1 MQTACQ
7 SAGEARTPTHRPPEE
22 TGTPIA
28 CIRHRTVWGRLTMA
42 ALMTAANRPQIGGA
56 LLPVGILSIVAMM
69 ILPLPLV
76 LLDIFFVFNILLSL
90 LVLMVSLHSYR
101 PLDFS
106 SFPSVLLIATV
117 LRLALNVASTR
128 IVLTDG
134 HTGSGAAGKVIEAF
148 GNFVI
153 AGNFAV
159 GLVVFVILVIINL
172 VVITKGA
179 GRVSEVS
186 ARFTLD
192 AMPGKQ
198 MAIDADLNAGL
209 MTPEQARARR
219 AEVAE
224 EADFYGAMD
233 GASKFVKG
241 DAVAGILILIAN
253 ILGGIIIGTSQHGL
267 ALGQAAETY
276 VLLSIGDGLVAQIPS
291 LLLSIATA
299 VIVTRVAS
307 THDMAGHIGTQ
318 IIMPRAWVPVAAVM
332 GILGLIPGMPN
343 MMFLLAAAAAAAV
356 AWFARQKDVQAAEPG
371 APAIGQ
377 SPRAAALP
385 APAQGGKAAQKAGAP
400 GPITAEEVTDYA
412 PITIQIGFGLIP
424 LIEEA
429 SGGALVTRIT
439 GIRRDVSKAMGFV
452 IPGVRIRDDM
462 TLPANAY
469 RIRVRQAVVAEDTAY
484 PDRKLALPGAA
495 TTRKLRG
502 IEVKDP
508 SFGMDAIWI
517 QPHQQTE
524 AEADDY
530 VVVEP
535 DSVIA
540 THLSQMLYAHAD
552 ALLGADDVQG
562 LLDNLERM
570 APTLVESVV
579 PKLVPLHVLTAVLRA
594 LLAERMPIADLPRI
608 LEDLAGMAGRVADPR
623 DMAESL
629 RPALAPQLLQQ
640 IAPLKESLPLI
651 TLAPEL
657 EDLLTRSRHESAGLV
672 VEQGLTRQI
681 LTQITAAQEALSG
694 QGRQGVV
701 VVSALLRR
709 PFAAFLRAHGADAV
723 VMGVNELPENR
734 RVEIAASI
742 GGQRQT
748 ADR

>member
-1 MQTACQ
+1 MA
-7 SAGEARTPTHRPPEE
+7 AM
-22 TGTPIA
+22 TGTT
-28 CIRHRTVWGRLTMA
+28 RQFELGST
-42 ALMTAANRPQIGGA
+42 
-56 LLPVGILSIVAMM
+56 LLPVGILAIVAMM
-69 ILPLPLV
+69 VLPLPLA

-90 LVLMVSLHSYR
+90 LVLMVALHSYK

-117 LRLALNVASTR
+117 FRLALNVASTR

-134 HTGSGAAGKVIEAF
+134 HEGSAAAGKVIEAF

-159 GLVVFVILVIINL
+159 GLVVFLILVIINL

-209 MTPEQARARR
+209 LTPEQARARR
-219 AEVAE
+219 AEVSE

-253 ILGGIIIGTSQHGL
+253 IVGGIIIGTSQYGL
-267 ALGQAAETY
+267 SLGDAAATY
-276 VLLSIGDGLVAQIPS
+276 TLLSIGDGLVAQIPS

-307 THDMAGHIGTQ
+307 KHDMAGHIGTQ
-318 IIMPRAWVPVAAVM
+318 IISRRTWLPVAAVM
-332 GILGLIPGMPN
+332 GIIGLIPGMPN
-343 MMFLLAAAAAAAV
+343 LLFLSAAAAAALV
-356 AWFARQKDVQAAEPG
+356 AYRSGRNEDGASAGQPAAPALGQAARP
-371 APAIGQ
+371 
-377 SPRAAALP
+377 AALP
-385 APAQGGKAAQKAGAP
+385 APNASGDAPAQDSGG
-400 GPITAEEVTDYA
+400 ITPEDVTDYA
-412 PITIQIGFGLIP
+412 PITIQIGFGLLP

-429 SGGALVTRIT
+429 SGSALVSRIT
-439 GIRRDVSKAMGFV
+439 GIRREASKAMGFV

-462 TLPANAY
+462 TLPSNAY
-469 RIRVRQAVVAEDTAY
+469 RIRIRQAIVAEDVSY
-484 PDRKLALPGAA
+484 PDRKLALPGGG

-508 SFGMDAIWI
+508 SFGMDAVWI

-540 THLSQMLYAHAD
+540 THLSQKLYAHASE
-552 ALLGADDVQG
+552 LIGADDVQE
-562 LLDNLERM
+562 LLDNLERV
-570 APTLVESVV
+570 APTLVGSVV

-608 LEDLAGMAGRVADPR
+608 LEDLAGMSGRMSDPR
-623 DMAESL
+623 DMAEAV
-629 RPALAPQLLQQ
+629 RPALAAQLLQQ
-640 IAPLKESLPLI
+640 IAPLKEALHVV
-651 TLAPEL
+651 TLAAEL
-657 EDLLTRSRHESAGLV
+657 ESLLARSMHETAGLIV
-672 VEQGLTRQI
+672 DQGLTAQI
-681 LTQITAAQEALSG
+681 LTELNAAQEKLAGAG
-694 QGRQGVV
+694 QEAIV
-701 VVSALLRR
+701 VVSPAMRR
-709 PFAAFLRAHGADAV
+709 SFAAFLRTHGVSSIVMAV
-723 VMGVNELPENR
+723 SELPDNR
-734 RVEIAASI
+734 RIEIAASI
-742 GGQRQT
+742 GAGVGSAVPPMT
-748 ADR
+748 DNG

>member
-1 MQTACQ
+1 M
-7 SAGEARTPTHRPPEE
+7 
-22 TGTPIA
+22 
-28 CIRHRTVWGRLTMA
+28 
-42 ALMTAANRPQIGGA
+42 
-56 LLPVGILSIVAMM
+56 PVGILAVVAMM
-69 ILPLPLV
+69 VLPLPLV
-76 LLDIFFVFNILLSL
+76 LLDVFFVFNILLSL
-90 LVLMVSLHSYR
+90 LVLMVALYSYR

-134 HTGSGAAGKVIEAF
+134 HTGSGAAGRVIEAF

-159 GLVVFVILVIINL
+159 GIVVFLILVIINL

-219 AEVAE
+219 AEVGE

-241 DAVAGILILIAN
+241 DAIAGILILLAN

-267 ALGQAAETY
+267 SFGSAAETY

-299 VIVTRVAS
+299 IIVTRVAS
-307 THDMAGHIGTQ
+307 TQDMAGHIGAQ
-318 IIMPRAWVPVAAVM
+318 IGLHRAWVPVAAVM
-332 GILGLIPGMPN
+332 GIMGMIPGMPN
-343 MMFLLAAAAAAAV
+343 GLFLLFALAAAVV
-356 AWFARQKDVQAAEPG
+356 AWITRDKGETG
-371 APAIGQ
+371 ATAKPAGG
-377 SPRAAALP
+377 PAVRPNALP
-385 APAQGGKAAQKAGAP
+385 APGAASGGASDTRSDADDSNA
-400 GPITAEEVTDYA
+400 ITAEDVTDYA

-424 LIEEA
+424 LIEESA
-429 SGGALVTRIT
+429 GGALVPRIT
-439 GIRRDVSKAMGFV
+439 SIRREVSKAMGFV

-462 TLPANAY
+462 GLPTNTY
-469 RIRVRQAVVAEDTAY
+469 RIRIRQAVVAEDAAY
-484 PDRKLALPGAA
+484 PDRKLALPGGSSI
-495 TTRKLRG
+495 RKLRG

-508 SFGMDAIWI
+508 SFGLDAVWI

-535 DSVIA
+535 ASVIA
-540 THLSQMLYAHAD
+540 THLSQMLYTHAAD
-552 ALLGADDVQG
+552 LIGADDVQG
-562 LLDNLERM
+562 LLDNLERV

-579 PKLVPLHVLTAVLRA
+579 PKLVPLHVLTAVLRG
-594 LLAERMPIADLPRI
+594 LLIERMPIADLPRI
-608 LEDLAGMAGRVADPR
+608 LEDLAGMSGRVSDPQ
-623 DMAESL
+623 DMAEAL
-629 RPALAPQLLQQ
+629 RRALAPQLLQQ
-640 IAPLKESLPLI
+640 IAPLKESLHLI
-651 TLAPEL
+651 TLSSALEEL
-657 EDLLTRSRHESAGLV
+657 LVRSVHGSAGLIV
-672 VEQGLTRQI
+672 DDGLTRQI
-681 LTQITAAQEALSG
+681 LTQLNAAEESVIAKGSQPVA
-694 QGRQGVV
+694 
-701 VVSALLRR
+701 VVSAQLRR
-709 PFAAFLRAHGADAV
+709 PFAAFLRAHGVTSIVLAV
-723 VMGVNELPENR
+723 SELPDNR
-734 RVEIAASI
+734 KVEIAASI
-742 GGQRQT
+742 GAQLPPAPDDRESGQ
-748 ADR
+748 

>member
-1 MQTACQ
+1 
-7 SAGEARTPTHRPPEE
+7 
-22 TGTPIA
+22 
-28 CIRHRTVWGRLTMA
+28 MA
-42 ALMTAANRPQIGGA
+42 ALSPATNRPQLGA
-56 LLPVGILSIVAMM
+56 SLLPVGILAVVAMM
-69 ILPLPLV
+69 VLPLPLA

-90 LVLMVSLHSYR
+90 LVLMVALYSYR

-134 HTGSGAAGKVIEAF
+134 HEGSHAAGKVIEAF

-209 MTPEQARARR
+209 LTPEQARARR
-219 AEVAE
+219 SEVGE

-241 DAVAGILILIAN
+241 DAIAGILILLAN
-253 ILGGIIIGTSQHGL
+253 ILGGIVIGTSQHGL
-267 ALGQAAETY
+267 SFGAAAETY

-307 THDMAGHIGTQ
+307 SQDMAGHIGTQ
-318 IIMPRAWVPVAAVM
+318 IGLHRAWVPVAAVLAIM
-332 GILGLIPGMPN
+332 GLVPGMPN
-343 MMFLLAAAAAAAV
+343 LLFILAACVAAGI
-356 AWFARQKDVQAAEPG
+356 AWLTRNQDSADTATSTGNAQASR
-371 APAIGQ
+371 
-377 SPRAAALP
+377 SPALP
-385 APAQGGKAAQKAGAP
+385 APSSGISGQPTSEASAQKGV
-400 GPITAEEVTDYA
+400 ITAEDVTDYA

-424 LIEEA
+424 LIEET
-429 SGGALVTRIT
+429 SGGALVSRIT
-439 GIRRDVSKAMGFV
+439 GIRRDVSTAMGFV

-462 TLPANAY
+462 GLPANAY
-469 RIRVRQAVVAEDTAY
+469 RIRIRQAVVAEDMAY
-484 PDRKLALPGAA
+484 PDRKLALPGGA

-508 SFGMDAIWI
+508 SFGMDAVWI
-517 QPHQQTE
+517 QPHQQPE

-540 THLSQMLYAHAD
+540 THLSQMLYAHAAD
-552 ALLGADDVQG
+552 LIGADDVQG
-562 LLDNLERM
+562 LLDNLERS

-579 PKLVPLHVLTAVLRA
+579 PKLVPLHVLTAVLRT
-594 LLAERMPIADLPRI
+594 LLRERMPIADLPRI
-608 LEDLAGMAGRVADPR
+608 LEDLAVMSGQLSDTG
-623 DMAESL
+623 DMAEAL
-629 RPALAPQLLQQ
+629 RPSLAPQLLQQ
-640 IAPLKESLPLI
+640 IAPLKESLHLV
-651 TLAPEL
+651 TLAPDL
-657 EDLLTRSRHESAGLV
+657 EDLLTRSQHESAGLIV
-672 VEQGLTRQI
+672 DQGLTRQI
-681 LTQITAAQEALSG
+681 LGQLNDAQEKLAA
-694 QGRQGVV
+694 QGRQAVV
-701 VVSALLRR
+701 VVSATLRR
-709 PFAAFLRAHGADAV
+709 GFAGFLRAHGVEAV
-723 VMGVNELPENR
+723 VMAV
-734 RVEIAASI
+734 S
-742 GGQRQT
+742 
-748 ADR
+748 

>member
-1 MQTACQ
+1 MADLT
-7 SAGEARTPTHRPPEE
+7 SARF
-22 TGTPIA
+22 TGNLA
-28 CIRHRTVWGRLTMA
+28 GA
-42 ALMTAANRPQIGGA
+42 A
-56 LLPVGILSIVAMM
+56 LPVGILAVVAMM
-69 ILPLPLV
+69 VLPLPLA
-76 LLDIFFVFNILLSL
+76 LLDIFFVFNILLAL

-134 HTGSGAAGKVIEAF
+134 HNGPGSAGKVIEAF

-159 GLVVFVILVIINL
+159 GLVVFIILMIINL

-198 MAIDADLNAGL
+198 MAIDADMNAGIL
-209 MTPEQARARR
+209 TPEQARARR
-219 AEVAE
+219 AEIAE

-241 DAVAGILILIAN
+241 DAIAGILILAAN
-253 ILGGIIIGTSQHGL
+253 IIGGIIIGTSQHGL
-267 ALGQAAETY
+267 GLGQAAETY

-318 IIMPRAWVPVAAVM
+318 ITLTRAWIPVAVVM

-343 MMFLLAAAAAAAV
+343 AMFLTAAAAAAAI
-356 AWFARQKDVQAAEPG
+356 AYWANKRETDEGSDETSPKIG
-371 APAIGQ
+371 NGQ
-377 SPRAAALP
+377 STDRAALP
-385 APAQGGKAAQKAGAP
+385 APAKTGGQNNQSAKKPDAGV
-400 GPITAEEVTDYA
+400 ITAEDVTDYA
-412 PITIQIGFGLIP
+412 PITLQIGFGLIP
-424 LIEEA
+424 LIDENE
-429 SGGALVTRIT
+429 GGALVSRIT

-462 TLPANAY
+462 TLPANSY
-469 RIRVRQAVVAEDTAY
+469 RIRIRQAVAAEDTVY
-484 PDRKLALPGAA
+484 PDRKLALPGNR

-502 IEVKDP
+502 IEAKDP

-517 QPHQQTE
+517 QPHQEAE

-535 DSVIA
+535 DSVVA
-540 THLSQMLYAHAD
+540 THLSQILFAHASE
-552 ALLGADDVQG
+552 LLGADDVQG
-562 LLDNLERM
+562 LLDNLERS

-579 PKLVPLHVLTAVLRA
+579 PKLVPLHTLTAVLRA
-594 LLAERMPIADLPRI
+594 LLADRMPIADLPRI
-608 LEDLAGMAGRVADPR
+608 LEELAAQSGRFGNDVTR
-623 DMAESL
+623 MAEAL
-629 RPALAPQLLQQ
+629 RPMLAPQLLQQ
-640 IAPLKESLPLI
+640 IAPLKEALPLAVL
-651 TLAPEL
+651 TPDL
-657 EDLLTRSRHESAGLV
+657 EEMLMRSNREEAGLV
-672 VEQGLTRQI
+672 VDQGL
-681 LTQITAAQEALSG
+681 AQRLVGGINDAMEALAG
-694 QGRQGVV
+694 QGRQGIV
-701 VVSALLRR
+701 VVSAGLRR
-709 PFAAFLRAHGADAV
+709 AFAAFLRSHGSDAIV
-723 VMGVNELPENR
+723 LGVNELPENR
-734 RVEIAASI
+734 RIEIVATLGGNNGAA
-742 GGQRQT
+742 
-748 ADR
+748 

>member
-1 MQTACQ
+1 
-7 SAGEARTPTHRPPEE
+7 
-22 TGTPIA
+22 
-28 CIRHRTVWGRLTMA
+28 MA
-42 ALMTAANRPQIGGA
+42 SLSNVPSNPRIGGA

-69 ILPLPLV
+69 VLPLPLV

-134 HTGSGAAGKVIEAF
+134 HSGSGAAGKVIEAF

-209 MTPEQARARR
+209 LTPEQARSRR

-241 DAVAGILILIAN
+241 DAVAGILILAAN

-318 IIMPRAWVPVAAVM
+318 IKLPRAWIPVAIVM

-343 MMFLLAAAAAAAV
+343 MLFLLAAAAAGAV
-356 AWFARQKDVQAAEPG
+356 AYVTRRAEAAATAAPG
-371 APAIGQ
+371 RGPVNALP
-377 SPRAAALP
+377 PTRRAALP
-385 APAQGGKAAQKAGAP
+385 APDQASAPKAGKPENSGA
-400 GPITAEEVTDYA
+400 ITAEEVTDYA

-424 LIEEA
+424 LIDEA
-429 SGGALVTRIT
+429 AGGALVTRIT

-462 TLPANAY
+462 NLPSNAY
-469 RIRVRQAVVAEDTAY
+469 RIRVRQAIVAEDVCY
-484 PDRKLALPGAA
+484 PDRKLAIPGGN

-508 SFGMDAIWI
+508 SFGMDAIWV
-517 QPHQQTE
+517 QAHQQTE

-540 THLSQMLYAHAD
+540 THLSQMLYAHA
-552 ALLGADDVQG
+552 AELLGADDVQG
-562 LLDNLERM
+562 LLDNLERV

-579 PKLVPLHVLTAVLRA
+579 PKLVPLHVLTSVLRV
-594 LLAERMPIADLPRI
+594 LLSERMPIADLPRI
-608 LEDLAGMAGRVADPR
+608 LEDLAGMSGRYTDPR
-623 DMAESL
+623 DMAEAL

-640 IAPLKESLPLI
+640 IAPIKENLPLI
-651 TLAPEL
+651 TLSPEL
-657 EDLLTRSRHESAGLV
+657 EDLLTRSRHETAGLI
-672 VEQGLTRQI
+672 VEQGLTRTI
-681 LTQITAAQEALSG
+681 LTQINAAQEAVAG
-694 QGRQGVV
+694 QGRQAVMI
-701 VVSALLRR
+701 VSAPLRR
-709 PFAAFLRAHGADAV
+709 AFAAFLRSHGVDSIVMAV
-723 VMGVNELPENR
+723 TELPENR

-742 GGQRQT
+742 GGTTPPTGARPPN
-748 ADR
+748 DR